1 VSLRCLAIA
10 FCLLVWQLSCTPQ
23 AARAGENVSSR
34 IRALSRIS
42 RPARVLSFPAD
53 KSCGGFIVFDQGK
66 EGELKFRSF
75 KAQGTISVPPDKIA
89 AYFPNHVFFADP
101 HVLDKLP
108 ANAFDFIE
116 VRYGSLQDSDEGRSD
131 PAVATLSRFTSLVAM
146 DLQQSELTD
155 KAISSLG
162 ALQNLEALYLFGNM
176 IRGKCFKE
184 LSALKKLKFLGLQGN
199 GIEPAYTGYL
209 LDFPALETLLLSRNQ
224 LKNEQVKVLAR
235 IKTVQNL
242 GIQGNVGV
250 DDAVV
255 PALLQMKN
263 LRHLNIQ
270 GTAISEQGQKQLSR
284 LKLETYYCNSPS
296 LSGKTAQAAAGK
308 GVKGKSSGPKKSSG
322 SEEWASLFE
331 PISRNRKP

>member
-1 VSLRCLAIA
+1 MA
-10 FCLLVWQLSCTPQ
+10 
-23 AARAGENVSSR
+23 
-34 IRALSRIS
+34 
-42 RPARVLSFPAD
+42 
-53 KSCGGFIVFDQGK
+53 
-66 EGELKFRSF
+66 
-75 KAQGTISVPPDKIA
+75 
-89 AYFPNHVFFADP
+89 
-101 HVLDKLP
+101 
-108 ANAFDFIE
+108 
-116 VRYGSLQDSDEGRSD
+116 
-131 PAVATLSRFTSLVAM
+131 FTSLVAM

-199 GIEPAYTGYL
+199 GIEPAYTHSL